1 MIDLL
6 EVEFKGNRKVIY
18 SNPEEVQLQL
28 GDFVVVNVE
37 KGKDMGEV
45 VNLGRLVALK
55 SIDYSPKSMVR
66 KSSESEIH
74 ELSKVRLDE
83 DAAGIFCKQKVADLS
98 LAMKIVDVE
107 MQYDRSKMVFYF
119 TSDGRVDFR
128 ELVKQLAAKYKTRIE
143 LKQIGVRDEARRVK
157 GCGKCG
163 RTLCCSSHIKEFEP
177 ITTQYAKD
185 QNLPLNP
192 GKLSGVCGRLMC
204 CLSYERDYYQET
216 LKKFPTLDAR
226 IRVNNKNASVIK
238 IDVFNQALTIR
249 TVADEYIEM
258 SLDEFNEMIAEQK
271 LEHDKKHHPEKTEK

>member
-6 EVEFKGNRKVIY
+6 EVEFKGTRKAIY
-18 SNPEEVQLQL
+18 SNPEEIQLKL
-28 GDFVVVNVE
+28 GDYVIVNVD

-45 VNLGRLVALK
+45 INLGRLVALK
-55 SIDYSPKSMVR
+55 SIDYEPKSIVR
-66 KSSESEIH
+66 KASASEIW
-74 ELSKVRLDE
+74 ELEKIRKEEDE
-83 DAAGIFCKQKVADLS
+83 AATFCKQKASSLE

-107 MQYDRSKMVFYF
+107 LQFDRSKMIFFF

-128 ELVKQLAAKYKTRIE
+128 ELVKQLASKYKTRIE
-143 LKQIGVRDEARRVK
+143 LRQIGVRDEARRVN

-204 CLSYERDYYQET
+204 CLSYEREYYQES
-216 LKKFPTLDAR
+216 LKKFPTLDAPVR
-226 IRVNNKNASVIK
+226 IKNQRASVIK
-238 IDVFNQALTIR
+238 IDVFNQELTIR
-249 TVADEYIEM
+249 TENDEYIDM
-258 SLDEFNEMIAEQK
+258 SLDEFNETVR
-271 LEHDKKHHPEKTEK
+271 DKKHQKVEN